1 MSGTQAKGRLQRVS
15 SVLQQGE
22 GESGGN
28 RVDDSSSQSP
38 VSSVLTP
45 SAMAAYDAMAR
56 WLFDSSV
63 GLTLVSGPGGAG
75 KTRFLSN
82 FIEHFCTVSHVRDGA
97 VIQVQPIFAS
107 GETLQTI
114 TTADGLAAY
123 IDLLVQQALSQF
135 DPGDDLVSHP
145 HVVSGDDAAVRRD
158 AVTRSATSFSDTKL
172 SGVNFPGANFSGVN
186 FPQSSLL
193 NAKIDHRF
201 MLVIDD
207 AAQLPMDTLGLLV
220 FSSLMQRPQVSLT
233 ILADR
238 PMLLAKVRAHLAP
251 VQYLRR
257 QLRVLDVPAQN
268 AAPEQVTPP
277 SFKLEAFAENDD
289 CFTVQSETVE
299 IEATACIVPRKE
311 GRVVRRGLWVWRLI
325 LGSLLLGFVF
335 SVWLLLGQM
344 GLIKS
349 NIVLG
354 VDIDLKSLHRFIS
367 ADRLMDAGGIF
378 SRDAE
383 RDARQSALFKS
394 VFPPAIFTGSFQ
406 LQHGFDF
413 RVPQEAGKS
422 IGLPRDITPFAAK
435 GPLESDAL
443 SAPDKEESAY
453 DIFRGDSPAESFS
466 NYDFPAAIKRLF
478 EWPPAHYVVQID
490 SDTDL
495 ARLRWRQPRGVQDLH
510 GQKSM
515 ARSPLILP
523 AIHRGRT
530 VWVMVLG
537 PYTQDQYGESL
548 QYLGDG
554 TGGLRSQYWVRRVK
568 DLQQSVFRLPRMR
581 VEQKIHSRRA

>member
-1 MSGTQAKGRLQRVS
+1 MLGTQAKGRLQRVS

-22 GESGGN
+22 GESGGDC
-28 RVDDSSSQSP
+28 VHDSSSQPP

-45 SAMAAYDAMAR
+45 STMAAYDAMAR
-56 WLFDSSV
+56 WLLDSSV
-63 GLTLVSGPGGAG
+63 GLALVSGASGVG

-82 FIEHFCTVSHVRDGA
+82 FIEHFCTVPHVRDGT

-107 GETLQTI
+107 CETLRNI
-114 TTADGLAAY
+114 TTADGLAAH
-123 IDLLVQQALSQF
+123 IDLLVQQAPLQF
-135 DPGDDLVSHP
+135 DPGDDLVSH
-145 HVVSGDDAAVRRD
+145 A
-158 AVTRSATSFSDTKL
+158 SF
-172 SGVNFPGANFSGVN
+172 
-186 FPQSSLL
+186 L

-238 PMLLAKVRAHLAP
+238 PVLLAKVRAHLAP
-251 VQYLRR
+251 VRYLRR

-268 AAPEQVTPP
+268 AVPEQAAPP
-277 SFKLEAFAENDD
+277 SFKPEALAENDD
-289 CFTVQSETVE
+289 CFTVPSETVE
-299 IEATACIVPRKE
+299 NDATTCVVPRKE
-311 GRVVRRGLWVWRLI
+311 GCVVRRGLWVWRLF

-349 NIVLG
+349 NIALG

-378 SRDAE
+378 SREAE
-383 RDARQSALFKS
+383 HGARQSALFKS

-413 RVPQEAGKS
+413 RIPPVAGNPMKV
-422 IGLPRDITPFAAK
+422 PRDITPFAMK
-435 GPLESDAL
+435 GPFESSAV
-443 SAPDKEESAY
+443 SAPDNEESTY
-453 DIFRGDSPAESFS
+453 DIFREDSSVESFS

-495 ARLRWRQPRGVQDLH
+495 ARLRWRQPQGFQTLH
-510 GQKSM
+510 GQKST
-515 ARSPLILP
+515 AKSPLILP

-537 PYTQDQYGESL
+537 PYTQDQYDKSL
-548 QYLGDG
+548 QCLGDG
-554 TGGLRSQYWVRRVK
+554 AGGLRPQYWVRRVK

-581 VEQKIHSRRA
+581 V